1 MICFDYALIY
11 FYSDSELTISS
22 FNTLDKNQ
30 ASQEEATN
38 SLNQIK
44 ILLDASEQFRALGTD
59 FNPNYAIVINWKNT
73 SPNPAVFYAM
83 REVSTL
89 LLLTASIY
97 LFTRLVYLSAGG
109 MSDNRMMWFGEGE
122 KVLLW

>member
-1 MICFDYALIY
+1 MICFDYALLY

-109 MSDNRMMWFGEGE
+109 MSDNRMM
-122 KVLLW
+122 

>member
-1 MICFDYALIY
+1 MICFDYALLY

-83 REVSTL
+83 REVSAL
-89 LLLTASIY
+89 LVTASLY
-97 LFTRLVYLSAGG
+97 LFTWLICLLDACLIKNVVIWGG
-109 MSDNRMMWFGEGE
+109 E
-122 KVLLW
+122 VLLC